1 MTTPIDWKKQP
12 LGEQPDAYLVGKL
25 GVSRQAVAAAR
36 KRLGIPQHAAPI
48 DQTTFGGALRQARM
62 DKGLALAA
70 LGAEVGVSFKQII
83 CDLEGGRRYPATP
96 ELPLALAKALGAP
109 QVLLAWARGRENVP
123 VSPVGLS
130 DKALLRMLGWTG
142 GAG

>member
-12 LGEQPDAYLVGKL
+12 LGEQPNAYFVKKL

-36 KRLGIPQHAAPI
+36 KHLGIPPYVAPI
-48 DQTTFGGALRQARM
+48 DQTTFGGALRQARLGKGWILAVLG
-62 DKGLALAA
+62 DKA
-70 LGAEVGVSFKQII
+70 GVSFQFI

-96 ELPLALAKALGAP
+96 ELPLSLAKALDAP

-130 DKALLRMLGWTG
+130 DKALLKMLGWTG
-142 GAG
+142 GAK